1 VPQLETP
8 RTTPRWSR
16 TILPAV
22 LAILVVSSQGLR
34 SGGGRQYCAVRWRA
48 ELLFDFGEAARPDLH
63 MLATTP

>member
-22 LAILVVSSQGLR
+22 LAILGRLL
-34 SGGGRQYCAVRWRA
+34 GGIGVDGGSDAWVGGWV
-48 ELLFDFGEAARPDLH
+48 ELLFHFGEAARPDLQS
-63 MLATTP
+63 LATRK